1 MEVACIYNWVGG
13 VWDKGSSELHHYR
26 NLASLLIDPL
36 TILRL
41 NEFCNYENDH
51 TVQLMILTA
60 ILVAW
65 QLAGYP
71 KMSTAGWYGKHW
83 RWNVK
88 SPTKNQEL
96 DNNSA

>member
-1 MEVACIYNWVGG
+1 M
-13 VWDKGSSELHHYR
+13 WDKGSSELHHYR

-60 ILVAW
+60 ILVA
-65 QLAGYP
+65 
-71 KMSTAGWYGKHW
+71 
-83 RWNVK
+83 
-88 SPTKNQEL
+88 
-96 DNNSA
+96 